1 MAQPKQTTATTK
13 PKDKNAT
20 AEHKED
26 VYVLVIGF
34 EVNNPQVYRDVDVGK
49 GVKRKVHH
57 VLEDPGHTFMYLTKN
72 LKITFFYSLGPQP
85 GASTM
90 QRAYGKGT
98 PEYGI
103 PGKTRLYRLIINES
117 QYEKMLAKGKAYRAD
132 VLAGDRNYNIL
143 LNFTCAR
150 SARDII
156 AVGWPGVPKGES
168 LVGKSATLSLDEV
181 VNPYAFYED
190 IHNKYS
196 NSEIQLG
203 ENEEEWSGI
212 MKFSNI
218 NPGIRPDPSLN
229 PSSWKVTKK
238 KHEN

>member
-98 PEYGI
+98 PEYHI

-156 AVGWPGVPKGES
+156 AVGWSGVPKGES
-168 LVGKSATLSLDEV
+168 LVGKSATLSFDEV

-190 IHNKYS
+190 IHNKYPDD
-196 NSEIQLG
+196 EITLEPDEAQ
-203 ENEEEWSGI
+203 WQKI
-212 MKFSNI
+212 MADGN
-218 NPGIRPDPSLN
+218 NPSKETPDPTLN
-229 PSSWKVTKK
+229 PSSFKGK
-238 KHEN
+238 